1 MRMIAAER
9 RAAVGLAA
17 IYALRMLGLFLVL
30 PVLALGARDLP
41 GATPALMGL
50 AVGAYGLTQ
59 AGLQIPFGF
68 ASDRF
73 GRKRVIALGLVVF
86 ALGSVICALADAIWW
101 LILGRALQGAG
112 AIAAAL
118 MALAA
123 DLTRDAVRTRTMAVI
138 GISIGLSFS
147 AALVLG
153 PVLHAWIDLAGLFW
167 LAAALGVA
175 ALVLLF
181 ALVPTPARSSV
192 HRDAEPVRS
201 QFAAV
206 LRDPTL
212 LRLDAGIFLLHVI
225 MTGTFVAA
233 PLALVDAG
241 LASVRHWELYLPV
254 FGGSVALMG
263 PLVMVADRRERMRG
277 VFLLAI
283 ALVAASQLALAGVHG
298 SIYGIGFALLAFFVG
313 FNVLEATL
321 PALVSRSA
329 SAAGKGTAMGV
340 YASSQFLGAFV
351 GGVTAGLLH
360 GLGGPG
366 WVFLALAGA
375 ALLWWGLAWT
385 MRLPRP
391 VSSYVVSLEEQSG
404 PADDVAARL
413 SGVPGVEEAVV
424 VAEEGVAY
432 LKVDR
437 SRFDADA
444 LAEAGFGP
452 GRGTAAATGMR

>member
-1 MRMIAAER
+1 MKMIAAER
-9 RAAVGLAA
+9 RAAASLAL

-41 GATPALMGL
+41 GATPVLIGL
-50 AVGAYGLTQ
+50 AVGIYGLTQ

-68 ASDRF
+68 ASDRL
-73 GRKRVIALGLVVF
+73 GRKRVIAFGLLLF
-86 ALGSVICALADAIWW
+86 ALGSVIAALADGVWW

-167 LAAALGVA
+167 LAAGLALI

-181 ALVPTPARSSV
+181 TLVPTPARSTI

-201 QFAAV
+201 QFRAV
-206 LRDPTL
+206 LHDPTL
-212 LRLDAGIFLLHVI
+212 LRLDAGIFVLHLI

-241 LASVRHWELYLPV
+241 LPSARHWELYLPV
-254 FGGSVALMG
+254 FGCSVALMG
-263 PLVMVADRRERMRG
+263 PLVMLADRRERTRG
-277 VFLLAI
+277 VFLLSI
-283 ALVAASQLALAGVHG
+283 ALVALAQLALAGLHG
-298 SIYGIGFALLAFFVG
+298 TLFGIGLALLAFFVG

-321 PALVSRSA
+321 PSLVSRGA
-329 SAAGKGTAMGV
+329 SAGGKGTAMGV
-340 YASSQFLGAFV
+340 YASSQFLGAFF
-351 GGVTAGLLH
+351 GGLTAGALY
-360 GLGGPG
+360 GFGGPA
-366 WVFLALAGA
+366 WVFVALAAAALAWLLLAL
-375 ALLWWGLAWT
+375 T
-385 MRLPRP
+385 MTLPRP
-391 VSSYVVSLEEQSG
+391 VTSYVVSFEG
-404 PADDVAARL
+404 RPDTADEMAARL
-413 SGVPGVEEAVV
+413 SGLPGVEEAVV
-424 VAEEGVAY
+424 VADEGVAY
-432 LKVDR
+432 LKIDR
-437 SRFDADA
+437 NRFDAA
-444 LAEAGFGP
+444 TLAEAGLPVDREAFP
-452 GRGTAAATGMR
+452 ATGVR

>member
-1 MRMIAAER
+1 MIGF
-9 RAAVGLAA
+9 GL
-17 IYALRMLGLFLVL
+17 LL
-30 PVLALGARDLP
+30 
-41 GATPALMGL
+41 
-50 AVGAYGLTQ
+50 
-59 AGLQIPFGF
+59 
-68 ASDRF
+68 
-73 GRKRVIALGLVVF
+73 F
-86 ALGSVICALADAIWW
+86 ALGSAVCALAGGVWA

-112 AIAAAL
+112 AIAAAT

-123 DLTRDAVRTRTMAVI
+123 DLTRDGVRTRIMAVI

-167 LAAALGVA
+167 LATALAVA
-175 ALVLLF
+175 ALVLLV
-181 ALVPTPARSSV
+181 ALVPTPARSSI

-225 MTGTFVAA
+225 MTGTFVAV

-241 LASVRHWELYLPV
+241 LPAVRHWELYLPV

-263 PLVMVADRRERMRG
+263 PLVVLADRRERTRA

-283 ALVAASQLALAGVHG
+283 ALVAAAQLALAGVHG
-298 SIYGIGFALLAFFVG
+298 TLYGIGFALLAFFVG

-321 PALVSRSA
+321 PSLVSRSA
-329 SAAGKGTAMGV
+329 PPAGKGTAMGI

-351 GGVTAGLLH
+351 GGVTAGALY

-366 WVFLALAGA
+366 WVFGALAATA
-375 ALLWWGLAWT
+375 AAWLAFAGP

-391 VSSYVVSLEEQSG
+391 VSSYVVSLHPQQRG
-404 PADDVAARL
+404 ADDVAARL
-413 SGVPGVEEAVV
+413 SDVPGVEEAVV

-432 LKVDR
+432 LKIDR
-437 SRFDADA
+437 NRFDAEA

-452 GRGTAAATGMR
+452 DREAAAATGMR